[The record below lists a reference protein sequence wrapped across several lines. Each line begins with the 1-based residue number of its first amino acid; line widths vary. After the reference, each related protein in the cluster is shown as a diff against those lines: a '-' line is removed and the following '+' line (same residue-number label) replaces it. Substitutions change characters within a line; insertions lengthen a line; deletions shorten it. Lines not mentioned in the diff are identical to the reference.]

1 MSAPEVNRT
10 PSRSVPAALLEG
22 VELEGGW
29 TVGRRMERERFA
41 SGSLFSFGYEV
52 GHQKHGRA
60 FLKALDY
67 SEALASSDVP
77 TALKRLIDAY
87 VHERDLLERCSSAG
101 LSKIVLPL
109 AHGQVTLPGHILP
122 VNYLIFERAEGDV
135 RRQFAALDAFDLAWV
150 MRVLHDTAT
159 GIQQLHGEGMVH
171 QDIKP
176 SNLVTFSENGT
187 TKIADLGR
195 GEHRALLGPFAKDSV
210 AGDWA
215 YAPPEQ
221 LYGYQP
227 SDWGPRR
234 RSCDLYHLGSM
245 ISFFFLGIAT
255 TPAIVSRLTE
265 NLYPGQW
272 GDSYAA
278 ALPFIRDAFDDVAQS
293 LETALPNVCRE
304 RLVSAFRE
312 LCDPQPENRG
322 HPKSKALKHG
332 DRFSVDRYI
341 SLFDL
346 IGKKAEYRLRGNEG

>member
-1 MSAPEVNRT
+1 MAASGINAT
-10 PSRSVPAALLEG
+10 PAQQAPAALMEG
-22 VELEGGW
+22 VELDGGW
-29 TVGRRMERERFA
+29 KVGARLERDRLV
-41 SGSLFSFGYEV
+41 SGGLFSFGYEAY
-52 GHQKHGRA
+52 HPTHGPA

-67 SEALASSDVP
+67 SKALASPDVP
-77 TALKRLIDAY
+77 AALKRLIDAF
-87 VHERDLLERCSSAG
+87 VHERDLLERCSTAG

-109 AHGQVTLPGHILP
+109 AHGQITLPGHLIP

-135 RRQFAALDAFDLAWV
+135 RRQFAAFEAFDFAWV

-176 SNLVTFSENGT
+176 SNLVTFSKNGA

-195 GEHRALLGPFAKDSV
+195 GEHRALLGPFATDAIS
-210 AGDWA
+210 GDWA

-221 LYGYQP
+221 LYGHQP
-227 SDWGPRR
+227 ADWGPRR

-255 TPAIVSRLTE
+255 TPAIMSRLSD

-278 ALPFIRDAFDDVAQS
+278 VLPFLRDAFDDVTRS
-293 LETALPNVCRE
+293 LEEVVPEAWGV
-304 RLVSAFRE
+304 RLVNAFRE
-312 LCDPQPENRG
+312 LCDPEPEKRG
-322 HPKSKALKHG
+322 HPKSKMLKHG
-332 DRFSVDRYI
+332 DRFSADRYV

-346 IGKKAEYRLRGNEG
+346 LGKTAEYELRGNRQ